1 VSAEA
6 AETDCLIVG
15 AGVIG
20 LAIARALAVAGRDVI
35 LVERH
40 DAIGTE
46 TSARNS
52 EVIHAG
58 IYYEIGSLKA
68 ALCVEGKA
76 RLYEF
81 CRAHGIAH
89 RNCGKLIVA
98 ADQAQTPALEAIAAR
113 ASAIGVD
120 DLAILDAPAMRKR
133 EPALH
138 GAAAIISPSTGI
150 VDSHGFM
157 LALQGEAEANG
168 ATIAFNTPF
177 ERASVTPD
185 GFVVDCG
192 GVEPMRLTARHLVN
206 AAGLCAQ
213 AVAAAIEGLA
223 PAAIPPRRI
232 AKGNYFLL
240 QGKSPFSRLIYPV
253 PEVAGLG
260 IHLTLDLD
268 GRARF
273 GPDVEWVEAL
283 DYAVDPAR
291 GAAFYGA
298 IRRYWPDLP
307 DGALLPGY
315 AGIRPKLHGPGE
327 PAADFRIDGPEAH
340 GIAGLVNLFGIESPG
355 LTSALAIA
363 QRVRDKLTVA

>member
-1 VSAEA
+1 MSAET

-20 LAIARALAVAGRDVI
+20 LAIARALALAGRDVVV
-35 LVERH
+35 VERH

-46 TSARNS
+46 ISARNS

-58 IYYEIGSLKA
+58 IYYETGSLKA
-68 ALCVEGKA
+68 ALCVEGKG
-76 RLYEF
+76 RLYDY
-81 CRAHGIAH
+81 CRAHGVAH

-98 ADQAQTPALEAIAAR
+98 ADMTQAPALEAIAAR
-113 ASAIGVD
+113 AKANGVD
-120 DLAILDAPAMRKR
+120 DLAMIDAPAMRR
-133 EPALH
+133 LEPALH
-138 GAAAIISPSTGI
+138 GAAAILSPSTGI

-157 LALQGEAEANG
+157 LALRGEAEANG
-168 ATIAFNTPF
+168 TMIAFNTPF
-177 ERASVTPD
+177 KRASVTPG

-192 GVEPMRLTARHLVN
+192 GTEPMRLTARRLVN
-206 AAGLCAQ
+206 AAGLEAQ
-213 AVAAAIEGLA
+213 AVAGAIEGL
-223 PAAIPPRRI
+223 PKGAIPPRRI

-240 QGKSPFSRLIYPV
+240 QGRSPFSRLIYPV

-273 GPDVEWVEAL
+273 GPDVEWVESL
-283 DYAVDPAR
+283 EYAVDPAR
-291 GAAFYGA
+291 GTAFYGA

-307 DGALLPGY
+307 DDALLPGY

-327 PAADFRIDGPEAH
+327 PPADFRIDGPDAH

-363 QRVRDKLTVA
+363 ERVRDKLAAA